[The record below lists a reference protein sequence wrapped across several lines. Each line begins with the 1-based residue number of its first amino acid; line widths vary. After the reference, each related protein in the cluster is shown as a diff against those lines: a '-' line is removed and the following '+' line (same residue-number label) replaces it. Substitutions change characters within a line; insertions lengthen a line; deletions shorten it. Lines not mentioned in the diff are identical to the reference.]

1 MKSLSLFLS
10 FLPLTFKFLLAV
22 CRDVEQI
29 FVKIEVHRFRF
40 YMAFAADEDIADGI
54 FDIIAQ
60 GIMKIYSYS
69 SKRSD
74 TTSYYIP
81 KILDRGTP
89 AVSYAIEIS
98 SKQSEAPRRALLIFS
113 YLLYIFLCQFP

>member
-1 MKSLSLFLS
+1 MPLSRL
-10 FLPLTFKFLLAV
+10 LTFV
-22 CRDVEQI
+22 
-29 FVKIEVHRFRF
+29 
-40 YMAFAADEDIADGI
+40 ADEHFADGT
-54 FDIIAQ
+54 FDIIAY

-98 SKQSEAPRRALLIFS
+98 SKQSEAPRPADVLLIFS
-113 YLLYIFLCQFP
+113 YLSMSIPII